1 MGENSGSGNRR
12 SEATTEV
19 GQEPL
24 TSLGSGECCYSAGE
38 VLKALSGR
46 GYAQCGLCLVGVIA
60 FGSHVP
66 WELCLVK
73 VVAHRGHIPIK
84 PCVLCGSQAEAV
96 FSYESGQA

>member
-1 MGENSGSGNRR
+1 MGENSESGNRR

-24 TSLGSGECCYSAGE
+24 TSLGSGECYYSAGE
-38 VLKALSGR
+38 VLKELSGR

-66 WELCLVK
+66 WELTMSSES
-73 VVAHRGHIPIK
+73 RGPQGAY
-84 PCVLCGSQAEAV
+84 PNQAMRPLW
-96 FSYESGQA
+96 ESS